1 MAPYETIDYSL
12 DLSRMIGGIR
22 RMFSVLMA
30 MWDAIFFFWRKAAD
44 FQNVTSMLLKPR
56 ETGQNGITGLS
67 S

>member
-12 DLSRMIGGIR
+12 DLSRMIGGICC
-22 RMFSVLMA
+22 MFSVLMA
-30 MWDAIFFFWRKAAD
+30 MWDAIFFWRKAAD